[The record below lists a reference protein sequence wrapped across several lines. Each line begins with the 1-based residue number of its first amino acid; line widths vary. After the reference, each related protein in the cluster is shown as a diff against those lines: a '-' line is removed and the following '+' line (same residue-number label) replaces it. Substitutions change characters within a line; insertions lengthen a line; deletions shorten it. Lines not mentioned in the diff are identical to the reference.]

1 MLNPD
6 YSDMLSALFAA
17 EVEFVVVGAFALAAH
32 GNARSTGDIDIYI
45 NPTPENANRVV
56 EALKQFGAPMQ
67 QISAEVFSTVDM
79 VFQIGV
85 VPRRIDFLTSLEGI
99 ETFQEAWTSRMMVD
113 VDGLQIPVLGKTV
126 LIKNKKAL
134 GRPQDIADVAW
145 LEASQK

>member
-1 MLNPD
+1 
-6 YSDMLSALFAA
+6 
-17 EVEFVVVGAFALAAH
+17 
-32 GNARSTGDIDIYI
+32 
-45 NPTPENANRVV
+45 
-56 EALKQFGAPMQ
+56 MQ

>member
-1 MLNPD
+1 
-6 YSDMLSALFAA
+6 MLSALFAA